1 MGGSVPTGVSPRVSG
16 SHGYQ
21 YILVVGAFAAFLFGW
36 GTGSNDVANA
46 FGTSVGSGALT
57 LNQAIGIVSISSIQ
71 LSLSYLLKTFSSRFS
86 NLLWNLILYW
96 ILKAAIFEFL
106 GAMVL
111 GRVSTSVIASGIA
124 NGKVF
129 ASQPFAYSYGMMW
142 TLMLGGI
149 WQGWASKNGFNVS
162 ATHSIIGG
170 IF

>member
-1 MGGSVPTGVSPRVSG
+1 
-16 SHGYQ
+16 
-21 YILVVGAFAAFLFGW
+21 
-36 GTGSNDVANA
+36 
-46 FGTSVGSGALT
+46 
-57 LNQAIGIVSISSIQ
+57 
-71 LSLSYLLKTFSSRFS
+71 
-86 NLLWNLILYW
+86 
-96 ILKAAIFEFL
+96 
-106 GAMVL
+106 MVL